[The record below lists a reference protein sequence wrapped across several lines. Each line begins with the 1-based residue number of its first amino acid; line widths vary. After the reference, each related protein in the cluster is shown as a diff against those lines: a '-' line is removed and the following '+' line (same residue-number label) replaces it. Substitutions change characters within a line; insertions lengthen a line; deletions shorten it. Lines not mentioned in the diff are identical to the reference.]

1 MEQREQALRRWF
13 AMWLR
18 QDATGIEE
26 IFAPDAVYVE
36 SWGPEYRGLE
46 KIRHWFWEWN
56 TRGVV
61 ERWDIRQFFHRGDQT
76 IVEWTFRNRMLDGR
90 VESFDGLTKTI
101 WNRGG
106 RIVFLQEFG
115 CNQNRYDPY
124 RNGPKPQF
132 RDEAAA
138 WF

>member
-18 QDATGIEE
+18 QDAAGIEE

>member
-18 QDATGIEE
+18 QDAAGIEE

-115 CNQNRYDPY
+115 CNQDRYDPY

>member
-1 MEQREQALRRWF
+1 MEDRERTIRLWF
-13 AMWLR
+13 DMWLQKR
-18 QDATGIEE
+18 DLGIGE
-26 IFAPDAVYVE
+26 IFAEDAVYIE

>member
-18 QDATGIEE
+18 QDAAGIEE
-26 IFAPDAVYVE
+26 IFASDAVYVE

-101 WNRGG
+101 WNRSG